1 MGVDNL
7 APPEA
12 VLTDRVVRSTPRMR
26 GHKPSAARPAAAA
39 LPPVSRRGHLPTW
52 PAMTG
57 QRYLA
62 RFLARILSDEPGQ
75 LLAAISSAG

>member
-1 MGVDNL
+1 
-7 APPEA
+7 
-12 VLTDRVVRSTPRMR
+12 MR
-26 GHKPSAARPAAAA
+26 GHEPSAARPAAAA